1 VSPAAPHSG
10 PLHVLITGAAGFV
23 PSHICDRL
31 LADGHRIVGVD
42 NFLTGR
48 ARNVAHLDGEARFA
62 LVEQDVSAPGAL
74 DAPAVRAALRAVLD
88 DRVDAVMHLASP
100 ASPVD
105 YYEHPIATLDVGS
118 LGTRNAVSLAAER
131 GARFLLASTSEVYG
145 DPHVHPQPESYW
157 GHVNPIG
164 PRSCY
169 DEAKRFAEAMTMT
182 FHRAHGVDT
191 RIVRIFNTYGPRM
204 RPDDGRVVSNFCAQ
218 ALRGA
223 PLTVYGDG
231 AQTRSFSYVSDLV
244 DGIVRLLLRPRTA
257 DSHLPTNIGNPG
269 EFTIAELAALVLEL
283 TGSPSAIDRRPLP
296 ADDPRQR
303 KPDITRA
310 RETLGWEPRVP
321 LREGLAATLAYFRGV
336 LAESGVV
343 GGRVL
348 PMGRDAA
355 GVRR

>member
-1 VSPAAPHSG
+1 VSATASAPG
-10 PLHVLITGAAGFV
+10 PLAVLVTGAAGFV

-31 LADGHRIVGVD
+31 LADGHRVVGVD

-48 ARNVAHLDGEARFA
+48 ARNVAHLDGDPRFA

-74 DAPAVRAALRAVLD
+74 DAPAVRAAVRAVLG

-105 YYEHPIATLDVGS
+105 YYEHPVATLDVGS
-118 LGTRNAVSLAAER
+118 LGTRNAVSLAAAR

-157 GHVNPIG
+157 GHVNPVG

-231 AQTRSFSYVSDLV
+231 TQTRSFSYVSDLV
-244 DGIVRLLLRPRTA
+244 DGIARLLYRPRTP

-283 TGSPSAIDRRPLP
+283 TGSRSPVDRRPLP
-296 ADDPRQR
+296 ADDPKQR

-321 LREGLAATLAYFRGV
+321 LREGLRETLAYFREAVTEAGV
-336 LAESGVV
+336 A

-348 PMGRDAA
+348 PAEREAA
-355 GVRR
+355 AM

>member
-1 VSPAAPHSG
+1 MSAVPHSG
-10 PLHVLITGAAGFV
+10 SLNVLVTGAAGFV
-23 PSHICDRL
+23 PSHICDLL
-31 LADGHRIVGVD
+31 LAQGHRVVGVD
-42 NFLTGR
+42 SFLTGN
-48 ARNVAHLDGEARFA
+48 ARNVAHLEGDARFA
-62 LVEQDVSAPGAL
+62 LVEGDVSAPGAL
-74 DAPAVRAALRAVLD
+74 DAAPVRAAVRTVLG
-88 DRVDAVMHLASP
+88 DRIDAVMHLASP

-105 YYEHPIATLDVGS
+105 YYEHPLATLDVGS
-118 LGTRNAVSLAAER
+118 LGTRNAVSLAAAR
-131 GARFLLASTSEVYG
+131 DARFLLASTSEVYG

-182 FHRAHGVDT
+182 FQRTYGVDT

-204 RPDDGRVVSNFCAQ
+204 RPDDGRVVSNFCVQ

-223 PLTVYGDG
+223 PITVYGDG
-231 AQTRSFSYVSDLV
+231 AQTRSFTYVSDLV
-244 DGIVRLLLRPRTA
+244 DGIVRLLLRERSA

-283 TGSPSAIDRRPLP
+283 TGSASELDRRPLP
-296 ADDPRQR
+296 ADDPKQR
-303 KPDITRA
+303 KPDIARA

-321 LREGLAATLAYFRGV
+321 LREGLTQTLEYFRGAIEEPGV
-336 LAESGVV
+336 L

-348 PMGRDAA
+348 PGERAAA
-355 GVRR
+355 GV

>member
-1 VSPAAPHSG
+1 MSPAATSPT
-10 PLHVLITGAAGFV
+10 PLRVLITGAAGFV
-23 PSHICDRL
+23 PSHVCDRL
-31 LADGHRIVGVD
+31 LAEGHAVVGVD

-48 ARNVAHLDGEARFA
+48 ARNVAHLDGEPRFA
-62 LVEQDVSAPGAL
+62 LVEQDVSTAGAL
-74 DAPAVRAALRAVLD
+74 DTPAVRSAVRAVLG
-88 DRVDAVMHLASP
+88 DRIDAVMHLASP

-105 YYEHPIATLDVGS
+105 YYRHPIATLDVGS
-118 LGTRNAVSLAAER
+118 LGTRNAVSLAAAH

-157 GHVNPIG
+157 GHVNPVG
-164 PRSCY
+164 ERSCY

-182 FHRAHGVDT
+182 FQRAHGVDT

-204 RPDDGRVVSNFCAQ
+204 RPGDGRVVSNFCVQ
-218 ALRGA
+218 ALRGE

-231 AQTRSFSYVSDLV
+231 EQTRSFSYVSDLV
-244 DGIVRLLLRPRTA
+244 DGIVRLLYRARTA

-283 TGSPSAIDRRPLP
+283 TGSASPIDRRPLP
-296 ADDPRQR
+296 SDDPKQR

-321 LREGLAATLAYFRGV
+321 LREGLAATLAYFGEAIADER
-336 LAESGVV
+336 AAV
-343 GGRVL
+343 GGVIPALRTV
-348 PMGRDAA
+348 AN
-355 GVRR
+355 V